1 VLPPPPLS
9 CSLGLASPSLIV
21 YLTNPLSY
29 REWESVPRLF
39 FFFFPVGL
47 GLNSGLLQLQSI
59 CSQSRCFTTWA
70 MPPVHYTL
78 VILEME
84 SPKLFA

>member
-47 GLNSGLLQLQSI
+47 GLNSGLLQLQSRL
-59 CSQSRCFTTWA
+59 STVWA
-70 MPPVHYTL
+70 VPL
-78 VILEME
+78 SLLLW
-84 SPKLFA
+84 LF